1 MNFSFSHV
9 AIARLCHVLP
19 PVVITSEAIEQRLAD
34 VYRRLH
40 LPFGRI
46 ELMTGIR
53 ERRAWPESILASQAS
68 TLAAKEILKSVPHE
82 SIDLLVHTA
91 VCRDRLEPATA
102 AYIHHNL
109 SLPSQTMYFDLSNA
123 CLGFLNALLMVA
135 PMIESRQVRS
145 ALIVSGENGK
155 PLLDNTIAQ
164 LEHKT
169 MISRKEI
176 KSYFANLTIG
186 SGAVAA
192 LVTHDTLVDQPAIHL
207 QSISALSDTRGC
219 TLCQGDNDPNGLTM
233 ETDSSA
239 LLDIGI
245 QLAQSNWKQFLDYN
259 RISPDDIR
267 HFICHQVGLRH
278 RSLLYQALGIDLKKD
293 YATFP
298 FLGNTGSVALPITL
312 SLAIAD
318 QHIKVGDNLALLGIG
333 SGVSSLMML
342 AKYR

>member
-19 PVVITSEAIEQRLAD
+19 PVVITSEAIEQRLSD
-34 VYRRLH
+34 VYQRLH

-53 ERRAWPESILASQAS
+53 ERRAWNEPILASQAS
-68 TLAAKEILKSVPHE
+68 TLAAQAVLKSTPRE
-82 SIDLLVHTA
+82 SIDLLIHSS

-102 AYIHHNL
+102 AYVHHNL
-109 SLPSQTMYFDLSNA
+109 NLSAQTMYFDLSNA

-135 PMIESRQVRS
+135 PMIESKQIRS

-155 PLLDNTIAQ
+155 PLLDNTLAK
-164 LEHKT
+164 LEHNT
-169 MISRKEI
+169 TISRKEI

-207 QSISALSDTRGC
+207 RSISALSDTNGC
-219 TLCQGDNDPNGLTM
+219 TLCQGGNDPDGLTM

-245 QLAQSNWKQFLDYN
+245 QLAQSNWEQFLAHN
-259 RISPDDIR
+259 QIATEDID
-267 HFICHQVGLRH
+267 HFICHQVGIRH
-278 RSLLYQALGIDLKKD
+278 RSLLYQSLGIDVNKD

-312 SLAIAD
+312 SLAIENK
-318 QHIKVGDNLALLGIG
+318 QIQIGDNLALLGIG

-342 AKYR
+342 AEYC